1 MLAVRAELLAELRP
15 YKLRAADD
23 VDPSRWETGTQ
34 SHESLAGTIGAID
47 YLAELG
53 GGGPDRRAAIRT
65 GFDRV
70 AAHEH
75 ALSARFL
82 DGVGRIDGVRL
93 IGIADPQRVGERTPT
108 FAVRV
113 RDRHPLDT
121 SRALADRGIFTWDG
135 HYYAIEIFDRLELL
149 ASGGA
154 VRIGFCHYH
163 TADEVDRVLDAL
175 EAIAG

>member
-1 MLAVRAELLAELRP
+1 MLGVRASLLAELRP
-15 YKLRAADD
+15 DKLRASED

-34 SHESLAGTIGAID
+34 SHESLAGTVGAIE

-53 GGGPDRRAAIRT
+53 GAGPDRRSSIMA
-65 GFDRV
+65 GFDRI
-70 AAHEH
+70 AAHER
-75 ALSARFL
+75 ALSTRFL
-82 DGVGRIDGVRL
+82 EGIASIEGVRV
-93 IGIADPQRVGERTPT
+93 IGIADPARVSERTPT

-113 RDRHPLDT
+113 RDQHPIDT

-135 HYYAIEIFDRLELL
+135 HYYAIEVFDRLGLL

-163 TADEVDRVLDAL
+163 TAEEVDRVLEAL
-175 EAIAG
+175 AELAG